1 MLIDRLLRG
10 IKMYMWQKETAFG
23 RTREEALSN
32 LDAIM
37 MRKHPDEP
45 YTRDMAE
52 VFEYGDKKSE
62 FKFIAE
68 VKF

>member
-1 MLIDRLLRG
+1 VAKRNSI
-10 IKMYMWQKETAFG
+10 FG

-52 VFEYGDKKSE
+52 VFEYGDEKSE

>member
-1 MLIDRLLRG
+1 M
-10 IKMYMWQKETAFG
+10 QKETALG
-23 RTREEALSN
+23 RTEYEALSN

-45 YTRDMAE
+45 FARQFAKVYP
-52 VFEYGDKKSE
+52 YGDENSE

-68 VKF
+68 YVFWFFHFDTK

>member
-1 MLIDRLLRG
+1 
-10 IKMYMWQKETAFG
+10 
-23 RTREEALSN
+23 
-32 LDAIM
+32 M

-45 YTRDMAE
+45 YTRDMVK
-52 VFEYGDKKSE
+52 VFEYGDEKSE